1 MSTNPISRGKFSI
14 QQFLRLKE
22 LAANTVGVNNSIFD
36 IELISLLTLYKSP
49 AKEIDTLEAEINKQI
64 EEVHLSVPSEIR
76 YIDGLL
82 KLPFLI

>member
-49 AKEIDTLEAEINKQI
+49 AKEIDTLEAEINKRI
-64 EEVHLSVPSEIR
+64 EEIHLSVPSEIR

>member
-82 KLPFLI
+82 ELPFLI

>member
-22 LAANTVGVNNSIFD
+22 LATNTVGVNNSIFD

-82 KLPFLI
+82 ELPFLI